1 MLPKATPDRLSA
13 FSDAVF
19 AVLITVLVLEL
30 RPPEQPTFESL
41 LLLWPTWL
49 SYAVSY
55 VFIAIVWVS
64 VLSTERG
71 LHLTFSSGD
80 TEESIE
86 LSPKAVEQTSK
97 TLHDVTR
104 DPGEGPLT
112 LTVLGHRV
120 VRTHEAYGLLLR
132 TQEFGD
138 VVFSL
143 PHVIL
148 KRLIGDLM
156 QLASSPP
163 ASQTFGSGYATGHAR
178 RDMGERRS

>member
-1 MLPKATPDRLSA
+1 MYLERLK
-13 FSDAVF
+13 
-19 AVLITVLVLEL
+19 
-30 RPPEQPTFESL
+30 
-41 LLLWPTWL
+41 
-49 SYAVSY
+49 
-55 VFIAIVWVS
+55 S

-71 LHLTFSSGD
+71 LHLTFSSGH

-86 LSPKAVEQTSK
+86 LSPEAADQTSK
-97 TLHDVTR
+97 SLRIVTR
-104 DPGEGPLT
+104 EIADEGPLT
-112 LTVLGHRV
+112 LTVLGHQV

-143 PHVIL
+143 PPPIL

-163 ASQTFGSGYATGHAR
+163 ASQTFGSGNATGHAR
-178 RDMGERRS
+178 RDLGARRS